1 MTRRAGF
8 TLVET
13 LLVVVVVGI
22 LTLMTY
28 PRVNAAVTRSD
39 IRGARTRVANLL
51 ATARTVATQSSRTA
65 RLRFEGNKVFVTA
78 SPRRTVGGAGAC
90 ACDTVGLV
98 VDLNTVYG
106 TTTTLSGGTTE
117 IVYDPRGLASGF
129 GADVTITL
137 ARGGHSQALKI
148 DMLGRVTK

>member
-8 TLVET
+8 TLIET

-39 IRGARTRVANLL
+39 IRGARTRVANML

-65 RLRFEGNKVFVTA
+65 RLQFEGNKVFVTA
-78 SPRRTVGGAGAC
+78 TPRRTVGAGDR
-90 ACDTVGLV
+90 DTVGLV

-106 TTTTLSGGTTE
+106 ITTTLSNGTTE
-117 IVYDPRGLASGF
+117 VVFDPRGLASGF
-129 GADVTITL
+129 GGDVTITL

>member
-65 RLRFEGNKVFVTA
+65 RLQFEGNKVFVTA
-78 SPRRTVGGAGAC
+78 SPSHIVGAGDR
-90 ACDTVGLV
+90 DTVGLV

-129 GADVTITL
+129 GGEVTITL

>member
-39 IRGARTRVANLL
+39 IRGARTRVANML

-65 RLRFEGNKVFVTA
+65 RLQFEGNKVFVTA
-78 SPRRTVGGAGAC
+78 SPRHTVGAGDR
-90 ACDTVGLV
+90 DTVGLV

>member
-39 IRGARTRVANLL
+39 IRGARTRVANML

-65 RLRFEGNKVFVTA
+65 RLQFEGNKVFVTA
-78 SPRRTVGGAGAC
+78 TPRRTVGAGDR
-90 ACDTVGLV
+90 DTVGLV

-129 GADVTITL
+129 GGDVTITL

>member
-39 IRGARTRVANLL
+39 IRGARTRVANML

-65 RLRFEGNKVFVTA
+65 RLQFEGNKVFVTA
-78 SPRRTVGGAGAC
+78 TPRRTVGAGDR
-90 ACDTVGLV
+90 DTVGLV

-106 TTTTLSGGTTE
+106 ITTTLSNGTTE
-117 IVYDPRGLASGF
+117 VVYDPRGLASGF
-129 GADVTITL
+129 GGDVTITL

>member
-39 IRGARTRVANLL
+39 IRGARTRVANML

-65 RLRFEGNKVFVTA
+65 RLQFEGNKVFVTA
-78 SPRRTVGGAGAC
+78 SPRHTVGAGDR
-90 ACDTVGLV
+90 DTVGLV

-129 GADVTITL
+129 GGDVTITL

>member
-65 RLRFEGNKVFVTA
+65 RLQFEGNKVFVTA
-78 SPRRTVGGAGAC
+78 SPRRIVGAGDR
-90 ACDTVGLV
+90 DTVGLV

-129 GADVTITL
+129 GGDVTITL

>member
-65 RLRFEGNKVFVTA
+65 RLQFEGNKVFVTA
-78 SPRRTVGGAGAC
+78 SPRHTVGAGDR
-90 ACDTVGLV
+90 DTVGLV

-129 GADVTITL
+129 GGDVTITL

>member
-39 IRGARTRVANLL
+39 IRGSRTRVANML

-65 RLRFEGNKVFVTA
+65 RLQFEGNKVFVTA
-78 SPRRTVGGAGAC
+78 SPRRTGAGDR
-90 ACDTVGLV
+90 DTVGLV

-106 TTTTLSGGTTE
+106 ITTTLSNGTTE
-117 IVYDPRGLASGF
+117 IVFDPRGLASGF
-129 GADVTITL
+129 GGDVTITL

>member
-78 SPRRTVGGAGAC
+78 SPRHTVGAGDR
-90 ACDTVGLV
+90 DTVGLV